1 MAQAKHCSITRR
13 GILSALAVLPATSPR
28 DPGICYA
35 VSSVGR
41 NKRRAATRAERL
53 RREAAQRAEFIIGPA
68 DGRTRWLTAPY
79 KSSLFVLDPLADF
92 CHSSCTL
99 LARGAHS

>member
-28 DPGICYA
+28 DPGFCYA

-41 NKRRAATRAERL
+41 NKRRAATRAERIAPRDGGAVRFAPAFAGACLL
-53 RREAAQRAEFIIGPA
+53 RPTSYAASA
-68 DGRTRWLTAPY
+68 GRTR
-79 KSSLFVLDPLADF
+79 LAI
-92 CHSSCTL
+92 S
-99 LARGAHS
+99 RP